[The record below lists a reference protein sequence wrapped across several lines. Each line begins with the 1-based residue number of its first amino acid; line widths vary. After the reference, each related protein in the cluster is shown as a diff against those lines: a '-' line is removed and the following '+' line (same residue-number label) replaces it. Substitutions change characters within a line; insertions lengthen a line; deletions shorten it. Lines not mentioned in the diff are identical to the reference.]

1 MSRPLLHAFE
11 VQPPAVPEPTT
22 ALTPAAPRSRR
33 LEPAPPPVVAR
44 RFAIVCFGLERHR
57 VRRQPWHVALGIA
70 RGLAGRG
77 HAVALLTDAVDPPRE
92 PGLEVVRLPV
102 LLEAGRASEALRAAI
117 AERGCERVWLVTGA
131 LGLARMHRLDLPAAV
146 TLVLASP
153 RIRLRELL
161 APGPS
166 ALWRERRF
174 VALPAI
180 NALLPGFLLRRGL
193 SRSGADEVLY
203 LSEAARERYGA
214 LGLPRGRL
222 LRPQVEAAVCTG
234 LPPPEGLCR
243 IGYLGP
249 ALALRGVDLAIE
261 TFERAA
267 VLGLDGRLELLIRPD
282 GGPGALAWLRRRIAA
297 SPVADRIE
305 LETRMLAVE
314 ELRGRLARCRAFLL
328 PFRAPVSE
336 VPLVVI
342 EAALSG
348 RPVIVLEA
356 PGVSEHATALGGV
369 VAPRPEDLPHALLH
383 ALRRPA
389 GPPPDPTGWTC
400 WERAVESLLAPAH
413 PFARLRLLAICGVD
427 GAGKSLLV
435 ERLAAR
441 LAAEGIRT
449 RHVWSRFR
457 NYLSKPLLAAA
468 RLTGHNRKERH
479 PGFTIGYHDF
489 AGTAYAR
496 PFLALQAIDL
506 ALDTI
511 ARFRGPGPI
520 LADRC
525 PLDTLVD
532 LCVDTGLDELV
543 LDRLGPRLLR
553 LLPRPAAAVVVERS
567 PELVAPVRP
576 DAVADRHFERRRQL
590 YRRLAARLDLP
601 LIDNDGPIEATVEA
615 VLEAVGSGRA
625 ELARP
630 A

>member
-1 MSRPLLHAFE
+1 MRLPLYRVLAG
-11 VQPPAVPEPTT
+11 PRPAVPAATT
-22 ALTPAAPRSRR
+22 ARLPVPSRPRKIQRAPTP
-33 LEPAPPPVVAR
+33 VGTR
-44 RFAIVCFGLERHR
+44 RFAVVCFGLERDR

-70 RGLAGRG
+70 RGLASRG
-77 HAVALLTDAVDPPRE
+77 HAVTVLTDAADPPVE
-92 PGLEVVRLPV
+92 PGLEILRLPV
-102 LLEAGRASEALRAAI
+102 LLEAGRASGELRSAI
-117 AERGCERVWLVTGA
+117 AERGCERIWLVTGA
-131 LGLARMHRLDLPAAV
+131 LDLARMRSLGLPAPV

-161 APGPS
+161 APGPA

-174 VALPAI
+174 VALPAV

-193 SRSGADEVLY
+193 ARSGADEVLY
-203 LSEAARERYGA
+203 LSAAARERYGA
-214 LGLPRGRL
+214 LGLPQGRL

-243 IGYLGP
+243 IAYLGP

-267 VLGLDGRLELLIRPD
+267 TLGFEGRLELLIRPD
-282 GGPGALAWLRRRIAA
+282 GGPSALAWLQRRIAA

-314 ELRGRLARCRAFLL
+314 ELRDRLARCRAFLL

-348 RPVIVLEA
+348 RPVVVLDA
-356 PGVSEHATALGGV
+356 PGVSEHASALGGI

-389 GPPPDPTGWTC
+389 GPPPDPTGWTR
-400 WERAVESLLAPAH
+400 WDRAVESLLAPAH
-413 PFARLRLLAICGVD
+413 PAARFRLLAICGID
-427 GAGKSLLV
+427 GAGKTLLV

-441 LAAEGIRT
+441 LATSGIRT

-506 ALDTI
+506 ALDTL
-511 ARFRGPGPI
+511 ARFRGPAPI

-532 LCVDTGLDELV
+532 LCVDTGLDALV

-567 PELVAPVRP
+567 PELIAPLRP
-576 DAVADRHFERRRQL
+576 DAVADRHFERRRRL
-590 YRRLAARLDLP
+590 YRRLAAALDLP

-615 VLEAVGSGRA
+615 VLEAVRSGRA